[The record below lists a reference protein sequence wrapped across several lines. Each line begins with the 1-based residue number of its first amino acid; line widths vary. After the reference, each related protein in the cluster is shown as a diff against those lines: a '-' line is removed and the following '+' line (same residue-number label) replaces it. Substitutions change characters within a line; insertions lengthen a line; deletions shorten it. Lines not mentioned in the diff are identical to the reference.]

1 MHLVSLDSGSTD
13 VSFLS
18 LSHSGDPAWK
28 RLMNS
33 PLPLDG
39 QISLITEI
47 LSDPDETE
55 VVKGLS
61 GDEAQSFVDVVDK
74 VLPFSL
80 HKDRLDNSDLRFV
93 IVPSRCWI
101 A

>member
-1 MHLVSLDSGSTD
+1 MYCFDPSLA
-13 VSFLS
+13 
-18 LSHSGDPAWK
+18 HSGDPAWK
-28 RLMNS
+28 RLINS

-39 QISLITEI
+39 QISLIAEV
-47 LSDPDETE
+47 LSDRDEIE

-61 GDEAQSFVDVVDK
+61 GDEAQSFADVVDK

-80 HKDRLDNSDLRFV
+80 HEDRLGDSDSDFAVVLN
-93 IVPSRCWI
+93 RCWI

>member
-1 MHLVSLDSGSTD
+1 M
-13 VSFLS
+13 
-18 LSHSGDPAWK
+18 
-28 RLMNS
+28 
-33 PLPLDG
+33 DG

-47 LSDPDETE
+47 LSDRDEPE

-74 VLPFSL
+74 VFPFFL
-80 HKDRLDNSDLRFV
+80 VGGRLSDSDLDLV